1 MTWTVRSGTRC
12 RSHGRELRPGALS
25 LVDRIAASVTTRSPK
40 EPPGMPE
47 PRRSSEKNKRAAE
60 CRVHQ
65 PTPPMP
71 AGDVAK
77 TLEGQEQRQLRSTGH
92 AHRRVAS
99 TSPGGSASRGAPPIA
114 RATRP
119 QRQRGRAK
127 HPRRECALCPP
138 LEIKGVA
145 HDPLA
150 GRWGPVDDLC
160 AIIGFLLPMAHTSS
174 EEGVLAWLRSRH
186 PELAQRRPL
195 DALGAGDFV
204 CVRSRRADPRSRR
217 I

>member
-1 MTWTVRSGTRC
+1 
-12 RSHGRELRPGALS
+12 
-25 LVDRIAASVTTRSPK
+25 
-40 EPPGMPE
+40 MPE

-77 TLEGQEQRQLRSTGH
+77 TLEVKSSDSYEARVTRIAEWRARLLGAVRLEERLQLLAQLGLSDSEVARSIPEGN
-92 AHRRVAS
+92 ARSVRRWRSEGVA
-99 TSPGGSASRGAPPIA
+99 
-114 RATRP
+114 
-119 QRQRGRAK
+119 RGR
-127 HPRRECALCPP
+127 
-138 LEIKGVA
+138 
-145 HDPLA
+145 LA

-160 AIIGFLLPMAHTSS
+160 AIIGFLLSDGTYD

-195 DALGAGDFV
+195 DALGAGDFSSV
-204 CVRSRRADPRSRR
+204 FEAAEQTLGPVASDTPAPGPLSQENASVYHGNHE
-217 I
+217 